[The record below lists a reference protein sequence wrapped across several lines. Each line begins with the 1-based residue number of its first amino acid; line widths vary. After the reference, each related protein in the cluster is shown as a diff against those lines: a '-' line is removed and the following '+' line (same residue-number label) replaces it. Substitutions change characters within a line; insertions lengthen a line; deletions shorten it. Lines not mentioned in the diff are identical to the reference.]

1 MNDNVVIR
9 SSREKIELGIKGED
23 LAESFLKEIGYRI
36 LKRNYRIG
44 HSDID
49 ILAKDESTLVFI
61 EVRTKS
67 MEDRGMPEDTLTA
80 KKLRRMKKTAELYMA
95 FNHYEGSARLDAV
108 CIVLDKTG
116 RIRHFK
122 HYMGVGS

>member
-1 MNDNVVIR
+1 MNDNVLIR

-23 LAESFLKEIGYRI
+23 LAAGFLKETGYRI

-80 KKLRRMKKTAELYMA
+80 KKLRSY
-95 FNHYEGSARLDAV
+95 
-108 CIVLDKTG
+108 I
-116 RIRHFK
+116 
-122 HYMGVGS
+122 

>member
-1 MNDNVVIR
+1 VNDKVLIGR
-9 SSREKIELGIKGED
+9 SREKIELGIKGED
-23 LAESFLKEIGYRI
+23 LAAGFLKETGYII

-49 ILAKDESTLVFI
+49 ILAKDESTIVFI

-67 MEDRGMPEDTLTA
+67 MGDRGMPEDTLTA
-80 KKLRRMKKTAELYMA
+80 KKLRRMKKTAELYIA

-116 RIRHFK
+116 SIRHFK